1 MGTPMFLLFCVSEHS
16 PLCFL
21 PPPLPLHKHP
31 ASQGS
36 PARLPTL
43 CLISQDPI
51 AATHPATSSPTSTT
65 STTLPHPLGPLPSL
79 VPSPTTPPCPPMTP
93 PLASQTRPSPTQL
106 PNPHN
111 PAHPH
116 DPAPSPTPLPARARK
131 QEGARGGGAG
141 RKRRKRR
148 RVRRLS
154 RAAAGPLASR
164 PAQAGQGARGQPE
177 ERPAH
182 LVGALAASPPSH
194 NWHNRA
200 MERCDRT
207 SLNQA
212 VPLQPG
218 G

>member
-1 MGTPMFLLFCVSEHS
+1 MFLLFCVSEHS

-93 PLASQTRPSPTQL
+93 PLASQTRPP
-106 PNPHN
+106 PHN
-111 PAHPH
+111 S
-116 DPAPSPTPLPARARK
+116 PSPTTPPIPTTPPRLPRPCRPARENRKGPAAAALGGSAGSGDGCGAYLGPQPDPWPHAPRRLGRGRGGSRRRGLLTWWGPWLPHLPATI
-131 QEGARGGGAG
+131 GTT
-141 RKRRKRR
+141 
-148 RVRRLS
+148 
-154 RAAAGPLASR
+154 GPWRDATGL
-164 PAQAGQGARGQPE
+164 
-177 ERPAH
+177 H
-182 LVGALAASPPSH
+182 
-194 NWHNRA
+194 
-200 MERCDRT
+200 
-207 SLNQA
+207 
-212 VPLQPG
+212 
-218 G
+218 